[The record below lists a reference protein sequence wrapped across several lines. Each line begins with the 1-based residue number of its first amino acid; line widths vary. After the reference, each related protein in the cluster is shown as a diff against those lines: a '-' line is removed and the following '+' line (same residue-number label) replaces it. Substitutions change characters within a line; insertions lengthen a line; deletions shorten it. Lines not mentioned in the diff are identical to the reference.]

1 MDTLL
6 TEEEEMLKNS
16 AREFLE
22 KESPPSL
29 VRQMEKDPVGY
40 PPALWKQFADLGM
53 LGMALPEQY
62 GGQGAPMTQLGLI
75 MEEAGRHLAP
85 VPLHSTM
92 TVALTIAKDGAD
104 QQKQAILPEVA
115 KGNMILT
122 WALVEVDPR
131 YYNPDAVN
139 LAATARG
146 DDFILNGTK
155 LFVDNF
161 EASDKVLVVARTA
174 AASARNKGLSLFLVD
189 SKSTGVTNIPL
200 VTTAKDRQSEVRFKD
215 VRVPKANMIGALN
228 QGWPIAE
235 AMLDRGV
242 GLLCAMMVGA
252 ARKDAEMAIEYAK
265 NRVAFGRP
273 IGAFQSVAHTCADMI
288 MWVDGAQL
296 LTYEALWKMDQGQPH
311 GVEVSQAKSFSNEK
325 LQALVR
331 CSQSIHGGIGF
342 MMEFN
347 LHLWYRRVAAWSLR
361 MGSTYEH
368 RARIARALLDQPG
381 KVMLGEPVVALPS

>member
-1 MDTLL
+1 L
-6 TEEEEMLKNS
+6 
-16 AREFLE
+16 
-22 KESPPSL
+22 P
-29 VRQMEKDPVGY
+29 
-40 PPALWKQFADLGM
+40 
-53 LGMALPEQY
+53 LPEQY
-62 GGQGAPMTQLGLI
+62 GGQGAPMSHLGLI

-92 TVALTIAKDGAD
+92 TVALALAKDGSAA
-104 QQKQAILPEVA
+104 QKQAILPEVG

-122 WALVEVDPR
+122 WALIEVDPR
-131 YYNPDAVN
+131 YYHPDS
-139 LAATARG
+139 LHLSATARG
-146 DDFILNGTK
+146 NDFILNGTK

-174 AASARNKGLSLFLVD
+174 PASGSSKGISLFLVD
-189 SKSTGVTNIPL
+189 SRSTGVTNIPL
-200 VTTAKDRQSEVRFKD
+200 VTTAKDRQSEVRFSN
-215 VRVPKANMIGALN
+215 VRVPKTSMVGELN
-228 QGWPIAE
+228 KGWPIAE

-273 IGAFQSVAHTCADMI
+273 IGAFQSVAHACADMI

-296 LTYEALWKMDQGQPH
+296 LTYEALWKMDQGMPH
-311 GVEVSQAKSFSNEK
+311 GVEVSQAKSFSNER

-331 CSQSIHGGIGF
+331 ASQSIHGGIGF

-361 MGSTYEH
+361 MGTTYEH

-381 KVMLGEPVVALPS
+381 KVMLGEPVVALPV

>member
-1 MDTLL
+1 
-6 TEEEEMLKNS
+6 
-16 AREFLE
+16 
-22 KESPPSL
+22 
-29 VRQMEKDPVGY
+29 
-40 PPALWKQFADLGM
+40 
-53 LGMALPEQY
+53 
-62 GGQGAPMTQLGLI
+62 

-92 TVALTIAKDGAD
+92 TVALTIVKDGSEAL
-104 QQKQAILPEVA
+104 KQAVLPEVT

-122 WALVEVDPR
+122 WALIEVDPR
-131 YYNPDAVN
+131 YYHPEG
-139 LAATARG
+139 LHFSATASG
-146 DDFILNGTK
+146 NDYILSGTK

-174 AASARNKGLSLFLVD
+174 PTSARSKGITLFLVD
-189 SKSTGVTNIPL
+189 SKSTGITNIPL
-200 VTTAKDRQSEVRFKD
+200 VTTAKDRQSEVRFNN
-215 VRVPKANMIGALN
+215 VRVPRASIVGELN
-228 QGWPIAE
+228 NGWPITE

-242 GLLCAMMVGA
+242 ALLCAMMAGA

-273 IGAFQSVAHTCADMI
+273 IGAFQSVAHACADMI

-296 LTYEALWKMDQGQPH
+296 LTQEALWKMDQGMPH
-311 GVEVSQAKSFSNEK
+311 GVEVSQAKSFSNER
-325 LQALVR
+325 LIALAR
-331 CSQSIHGGIGF
+331 NSQSIHGGIGF

-347 LHLWYRRVAAWSLR
+347 LHLWYRRIAAWSLR

-381 KVMLGEPVVALPS
+381 KVMLGEPVVALPA

>member
-1 MDTLL
+1 LDILL
-6 TEEEEMLKNS
+6 SEEEEMLKNL

-40 PPALWKQFADLGM
+40 PPALWKQLADLGW
-53 LGMALPEQY
+53 LGLALPEQY
-62 GGQGAPMTQLGLI
+62 GGGGAPMTHLGLI

-85 VPLHSTM
+85 VPMHSTM
-92 TVALTIAKDGAD
+92 TVALTIAKHGSAAL
-104 QQKQAILPEVA
+104 KQAVLPQVA
-115 KGNMILT
+115 NGNMILT
-122 WALVEVDPR
+122 WALIEVDPR
-131 YYNPDAVN
+131 YYYPEGVH
-139 LAATARG
+139 LEARASG
-146 DDFILNGTK
+146 NDYILTGKK

-174 AASARNKGLSLFLVD
+174 PASAGSKGLSVFLVD
-189 SKSTGVTNIPL
+189 SKSNGVTNIPL
-200 VTTAKDRQSEVRFKD
+200 VTTAKDRQSEVRFNN
-215 VRVPKANMIGALN
+215 VRVSKDNMIGAAN
-228 QGWPIAE
+228 QGWPIVE
-235 AMLDRGV
+235 AMLDQGV

-273 IGAFQSVAHTCADMI
+273 IGAFQSVAHACADMI

-296 LTYEALWKMDQGQPH
+296 LTYEALWKMDQNMPH
-311 GVEVSQAKSFSNEK
+311 GVEVSQAKSFSNER

-381 KVMLGEPVVALPS
+381 KVMLGEPVVAIPA